1 MKKNSE
7 SRPEAGSRW
16 QSQFFE
22 ANIGKISLPS
32 KSGRNT
38 SRRIVFLLFLL
49 SYRTRAFVLVVGVVT
64 M

>member
-49 SYRTRAFVLVVGVVT
+49 FVQR
-64 M
+64 